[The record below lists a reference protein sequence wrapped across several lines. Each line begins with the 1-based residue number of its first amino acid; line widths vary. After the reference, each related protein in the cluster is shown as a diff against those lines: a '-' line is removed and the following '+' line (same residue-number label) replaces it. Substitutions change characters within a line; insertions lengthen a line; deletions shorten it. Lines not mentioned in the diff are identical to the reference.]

1 MQSQIDD
8 YIEREYRN
16 IYAKHWKFMNKEYI
30 YTAKNKYHRK
40 KIEEIPNIDYLKKDV
55 YSKLGSI
62 APYVFLADL
71 CNDIKLPGP
80 YNNLEKGLLL
90 LEHLLNGYSMSEME
104 IYINESNFFKLY
116 KTFYVKNKDT
126 VNKWIDDKINNCFSS
141 PILRLLCSK
150 KFNPNLFENITLL
163 LDGHHSKITYQ
174 DINLNKKD
182 LYSYK
187 LKTSGL
193 NTQFIIDTNRMCL
206 YVSNSLPCKDNT
218 DDNMLLN
225 ININKFYYETDCIC
239 FDGLYE
245 NTVEEFILKY
255 SNIGYNISIKNF
267 CFPIKK
273 DKKIDLTIDEA
284 NYNEQLGSFRSKIES
299 YFAELSSI
307 FKRFDPQNKIRIT
320 DHNLYN
326 IQLKLAC
333 VLLNI
338 KYFTEL
344 FGISENNHY
353 NKWKLDNFS
362 YLEDSDQLIQSNITL
377 KTKYKLENMTDIK
390 KLQKMF
396 LNNLNFNNYDNYD
409 DRVEDNDTIMS
420 KENEPVYEI
429 QYVITHKGCDNN
441 REYFV
446 KWKKFSKEHNSWV
459 KECDFLEK
467 DIIKEYLISIEQY

>member
-1 MQSQIDD
+1 MQTQLDEF
-8 YIEREYRN
+8 IEIEYRK
-16 IYAKHWKFMNKEYI
+16 IYAKHWKFMNKDYV
-30 YTAKNKYHRK
+30 YTANNKYHRK
-40 KIEEIPNIDYLKKDV
+40 KLDEITNIEALKKNV
-55 YSKLGSI
+55 YKKLGSI
-62 APYVFLADL
+62 APYVFLVDL
-71 CNDIKLPGP
+71 CNDINLPGP

-90 LEHLLNGYSMSEME
+90 LEHLLNGKSMSEME

-116 KTFYVKNKDT
+116 KTFYVKNKDIL
-126 VNKWIDDKINNCFSS
+126 NEWIDNKMNNCFSS

-182 LYSYK
+182 LFSYK

-193 NTQFIIDTNRMCL
+193 NTQFIIDTNKMCL
-206 YVSNSLPCKDNT
+206 YISNSLPCKDNT
-218 DDNMLLN
+218 DDNMFLN
-225 ININKFYYETDCIC
+225 ININKFYYETDCMC

-267 CFPIKK
+267 CFPIRKNK
-273 DKKIDLTIDEA
+273 NINLPIDEA
-284 NYNEQLGSFRSKIES
+284 NYNEQLGSFRSKIET

-326 IQLKLAC
+326 LQLKLSC

-344 FGISENNHY
+344 FGIAENNHY
-353 NKWKLDNFS
+353 NKWRLNKFGYIEDNN
-362 YLEDSDQLIQSNITL
+362 QLNTSNITL
-377 KTKYKLENMTDIK
+377 KTQYKLENMNDIK
-390 KLQKMF
+390 NLQKMF
-396 LNNLNFNNYDNYD
+396 LNNINFNTCDNNDIVLD
-409 DRVEDNDTIMS
+409 DDDIIMDKVS
-420 KENEPVYEI
+420 SAKTYEI
-429 QYVITHKGCDNN
+429 QYIVTHKGLDNN

-446 KWKKFSKEHNSWV
+446 KWKKYGKEHNSWV

-467 DIIKEYLISIEQY
+467 DIIKEYLKSIEK